1 MYLNA
6 FYVTAEFAYGGHP
19 FPFSGVFEI
28 GPRDADELGEQF
40 RFRFVIL
47 ALPKGKKVNH
57 WHLSV
62 YRQSVH
68 LGFTD
73 FTEDDVKRIVVE
85 MGKEFRGDRYHL
97 MNKNCNHFSGSLVQV
112 CIRLFFAKK
121 SKQWTNQFWLDCRHY
136 AESRYQVGWTVL
148 PILALVCPSSSGA
161 YHESGLH
168 QWHCSSLWTL
178 ISRANQMLHLLPP
191 IRVVDNSD
199 FQINLNLWVKTVLQ
213 FNANLLTLMN
223 APSITIKLG

>member
-1 MYLNA
+1 MSGLSMH
-6 FYVTAEFAYGGHP
+6 FITAEFAYGGHP

-40 RFRFVIL
+40 RFRCVIL
-47 ALPKGKKVNH
+47 SLPKGQSITQ

-62 YRQSVH
+62 CRQSVH

-112 CIRLFFAKK
+112 KEYC
-121 SKQWTNQFWLDCRHY
+121 
-136 AESRYQVGWTVL
+136 
-148 PILALVCPSSSGA
+148 
-161 YHESGLH
+161 
-168 QWHCSSLWTL
+168 
-178 ISRANQMLHLLPP
+178 
-191 IRVVDNSD
+191 
-199 FQINLNLWVKTVLQ
+199 
-213 FNANLLTLMN
+213 
-223 APSITIKLG
+223 